1 MEKLQDILA
10 NFKPRGEQETA
21 DLKVFNEFADDIRNL
36 TRDSIAHFT
45 ASAFVINRNHD
56 KVLAIFHNIYQ
67 SWGWMGGHADG
78 DADLLAVA
86 EKEVREESGISNL
99 KLLSPAPISIENI
112 PIQAHVHRKH
122 GYVPVHIH
130 LNVTF
135 LFEAD
140 ENDEIEQN
148 PAENS
153 GVEWIKFNELVEKS
167 TEDHMKSIYKKIIAR
182 IKEVN
187 NG

>member
-1 MEKLQDILA
+1 MEKLQGILA

-86 EKEVREESGISNL
+86 DKEVREESGISNL

-122 GYVPVHIH
+122 GYVSAHIH

-140 ENDEIEQN
+140 ENDEVKQN